1 MAVEKNKRQAVK
13 QNKAGLEYFENWDI
27 DNAIAA
33 FKEATE
39 LDPDNPEY
47 HLNLARAYARSSDYH
62 HAMQSLGDYI
72 RTESDPDIVDRYE
85 RLFSSALDEVE
96 TVLIETMR
104 KEGMPVQQIGKAIQ
118 MWLEYRIT
126 IGRKPLPEAK
136 PTLWAAAL
144 AYAINKINFTE
155 VERATIAKAFRISD
169 KALKAQYEE
178 LINTLDL
185 MPADYRYFVGDE
197 NPLDKLVEAAQLLE
211 DLDARFRDEH

>member
-1 MAVEKNKRQAVK
+1 MAAEKSKRQAVK
-13 QNKAGLEYFENWDI
+13 HNKTGLDYFENWDI
-27 DNAIAA
+27 DNAIVA
-33 FKEATE
+33 FREATKH
-39 LDPDNPEY
+39 DPDNPDY

-72 RTESDPDIVDRYE
+72 RTENDPEVAERYE

-104 KEGMPVQQIGKAIQ
+104 EKEMPLQQIGKAIQ

-126 IGRKPLPEAK
+126 LGRKPLPQTR

-144 AYAINKINFTE
+144 AYAVAKVNFTE
-155 VERATIAKAFRISD
+155 TKRATIARAFRVSD

-178 LINTLDL
+178 LIGMLDL
-185 MPADYRYFVGDE
+185 MPADYRYFVGEE

-211 DLDARFRDEH
+211 DLDAKFRDDE